1 MYQFFIQV
9 VVDPQALDASV
20 RDVLNVTAPRC
31 MVVLEPLEVSI
42 KYFPSKSPILCD
54 VPDFPNEP
62 NRGSHKVPFAQD
74 LFIEASD
81 FKEVVFKT

>member
-1 MYQFFIQV
+1 
-9 VVDPQALDASV
+9 
-20 RDVLNVTAPRC
+20 

-42 KYFPSKSPILCD
+42 KNFPSKSPILCD

-62 NRGSHKVPFAQD
+62 NRGSHKVPFAED